1 LNRRLLALNLLL
13 VATLIYAGF
22 QFHERRA
29 AAQAREAET
38 LSRKVAPLA
47 PPALAP
53 LAAPPAVMPSAY
65 ENVAQK
71 DLFDQSRNPNVPID
85 LPPPPPPLKDPP
97 PLPYFHGMMNIGDGP
112 IAIMS
117 KTGSGTQEE
126 VRAGGMIGE
135 FKLLDFNLK
144 EITLEW
150 DGRVIHK
157 RAEDMPKQE
166 GSPRPAA
173 DFAGSSGIAVMPGV
187 ASGPLPAPKL
197 SEMGPG
203 ADTGNTFR
211 PCQAGDSSPNG
222 AVADGYRKV
231 VRATMFGNECHWEAV
246 GK

>member
-1 LNRRLLALNLLL
+1 MKHRLLALNLLL
-13 VATLIYAGF
+13 VAALIYAGF
-22 QFHERRA
+22 QFHARRM
-29 AAQAREAET
+29 AAQAREAAT
-38 LSRKVAPLA
+38 LNRKVAPLEA
-47 PPALAP
+47 PRLTAQP
-53 LAAPPAVMPSAY
+53 APPAVTPSAY

-71 DLFDQSRNPNVPID
+71 DLFDQSRNPNVTIE

-117 KTGSGTQEE
+117 RTGSGTQEE
-126 VRAGGMIGE
+126 VHAGGMIGE
-135 FKLLDFNLK
+135 FKLLDFNMK

-166 GSPRPAA
+166 GGVRPAA
-173 DFAGSSGIAVMPGV
+173 DVAGSSGTAVMPGV
-187 ASGPLPAPKL
+187 ASAPQPATQL

-203 ADTGNTFR
+203 PDNGNTFR
-211 PCQAGDSSPNG
+211 PCQAKDNSPNG
-222 AVADGYRKV
+222 AIADGYRKV
-231 VRATMFGNECHWEAV
+231 LRPTMFGNECHWEAV